1 MALRAVLTLWRRADE
16 VPLGMNVALN
26 RRMGIV
32 WHARR
37 MHVMKARQEVVVES
51 ISPWTA
57 LDSWNKFQVQGP
69 QDRSVY
75 PGDRIVSVNGFM
87 APALMLQECQT
98 KLLLKMEVMRAGFS
112 HCPCRSWF
120 EAFAG
125 GNVQVCL
132 EYLETLTFC
141 RVEDKGRA
149 SAELTYPSFVS
160 CEGPGFAPVWQNFR
174 HLRQEALRVGLSSEA
189 LVELQA
195 KASYI
200 IDQWGEQSVEF
211 VTGWH
216 KEFFQLRDSN
226 RVVKTPDCW
235 KNQSCQLPLHTL
247 WLLPL
252 PDSLHGGFCLH
263 GYVAALSC
271 LLHHLKG
278 RITGA
283 NAQALT
289 ARMQNAL
296 GPERS
301 LELLLES
308 SPWNLS
314 SIQLGLEPPPRH
326 LPTIDL
332 TPWAWQ
338 PQPAARSTRMPSR
351 VQEAFESFKPASL
364 AFVGHHAGMSLEPAM
379 AMAAVLA
386 ELAEEERLQVS
397 FFGQHYACEIIHRCD
412 QDALQEVFRRWM
424 FQPEL
429 REDLGRRTATPV
441 VWPELQNAVQQEP
454 QLLQADV
461 WVCTG
466 IWPLCWMLQKISQQP
481 VLHYM
486 VNWIVGE
493 HTPQEWHVSL
503 MTEAARIG
511 AESMAAGE
519 KHHFCTTAW
528 ARLSI
533 DISYLVGLKV
543 PHVATLGWHT
553 SLHAGPGLQWRAG
566 PLAARKTA
574 FVPRNVLTR
583 RVQGQLFA
591 AMLGHFN
598 QLPWVQSAGIEVE
611 VWQGGFE
618 SINRDAGDPWR
629 GQAHGRIWWSDAV
642 EYMAAVYLAGD
653 ITLLTF
659 NELYAMQVPTLV
671 PEIGWQAR
679 IMADMCNTGIGWF
692 FKHSPLYNLPEGEEN
707 FAFTPWGCDSLDR
720 LRYWLQTADAWRYPH
735 VVHVTSFVDLYQHLL
750 RWANDPTEP
759 QRRSEAMAKF
769 HLDLSIRSLAYFRS
783 LLAAKLP
790 LPVVEAPTS
799 KGVVAALQVSALH
812 TLRRTRA
819 SRTRRR
825 TRREQPSELRE
836 ATTRRKTSGRDK
848 WRSVPRDGWGEV
860 GHPELGHVEAL
871 EELATGTISIRGPFD
886 DTVLQILQTTIE
898 QTLKAF
904 CAQRSILIFTEH
916 EVVSSGDN
924 QRFLTLEFQILPPR
938 DGGGDCAW
946 ELLKAA
952 EGKDTGPF
960 EDCENC
966 HTKKPIIRR
975 AVLNQ
980 LEMYAMTRGTRTDGW
995 YMKMFSIYCRRL
1007 EVTMPQ
1013 GFPSMMQ
1020 KDYRCEDFFPEA
1032 TRFPPAADQST
1043 TLPPDNVVTTT
1054 RDVAVSDGDICSWM
1068 RDPCICA
1075 TVIVCAWLPDGEGIG
1090 RCVKVAAPPSQ
1101 SQRCES
1107 CAALPECPSDPV
1119 RECPLALSICAC
1131 SLLSAGCNWTVEGGL
1146 CFAPASGPTGVPC
1159 SLCPFAS
1166 ESCPMPRITRISPYF
1181 GADMGWNSNYDIN
1194 LTFDQPVRYP
1204 HPTDAVQGEML
1215 LGCRLEDGQF
1225 LPPLAPTNRRASF
1238 VIQFPASKRV
1248 MLSDRVVQL
1257 SLGSEEFWSGYECM
1271 LNITRGAMVAI
1282 QDSVPCLE
1290 TMKHVVFIRDN
1301 VAPSPVQ
1308 FVPRTSEL
1316 NVALDLSV
1324 ATVTLTE
1331 PWFLMAQEA
1340 ELWKLDVNAGPNEYT
1355 LVRKLPLQMS
1365 ESGNLV
1371 EQLLIRFGT
1380 TPLDPDTVFSI
1391 RVPPGALIDRSNNP
1405 FAGIEVTDWSFRT
1418 AVAVGVVGG
1427 EEEEGL
1433 SASAITGIVVGALAL
1448 VGIILLCFCIQ
1459 RYKIMAQFDRRVK
1472 PMEGTSTPKASQV
1485 SALQNDSE
1493 LLPSNE
1499 KYWEKALVR
1508 TKELPGSSDNVV
1520 DALEDLPLTLPGEVK
1535 SNRRP
1540 SNATGSA
1547 SISNQRRPSN
1557 ASAGHPSNQRRPS
1570 NAPAGLPTNQRR
1582 PSNASADHPSNQRR
1596 PSNASAGG
1604 RRPSSLV
1611 EPSNQRHG
1619 SKHSAGG
1626 GSRSLGIQPDG
1637 RSWEKKFRHHM

>member
-1 MALRAVLTLWRRADE
+1 
-16 VPLGMNVALN
+16 
-26 RRMGIV
+26 
-32 WHARR
+32 
-37 MHVMKARQEVVVES
+37 
-51 ISPWTA
+51 
-57 LDSWNKFQVQGP
+57 
-69 QDRSVY
+69 
-75 PGDRIVSVNGFM
+75 
-87 APALMLQECQT
+87 
-98 KLLLKMEVMRAGFS
+98 
-112 HCPCRSWF
+112 
-120 EAFAG
+120 
-125 GNVQVCL
+125 
-132 EYLETLTFC
+132 
-141 RVEDKGRA
+141 
-149 SAELTYPSFVS
+149 
-160 CEGPGFAPVWQNFR
+160 
-174 HLRQEALRVGLSSEA
+174 
-189 LVELQA
+189 
-195 KASYI
+195 
-200 IDQWGEQSVEF
+200 
-211 VTGWH
+211 
-216 KEFFQLRDSN
+216 
-226 RVVKTPDCW
+226 
-235 KNQSCQLPLHTL
+235 
-247 WLLPL
+247 
-252 PDSLHGGFCLH
+252 
-263 GYVAALSC
+263 
-271 LLHHLKG
+271 
-278 RITGA
+278 
-283 NAQALT
+283 
-289 ARMQNAL
+289 
-296 GPERS
+296 
-301 LELLLES
+301 
-308 SPWNLS
+308 
-314 SIQLGLEPPPRH
+314 
-326 LPTIDL
+326 
-332 TPWAWQ
+332 
-338 PQPAARSTRMPSR
+338 
-351 VQEAFESFKPASL
+351 
-364 AFVGHHAGMSLEPAM
+364 
-379 AMAAVLA
+379 
-386 ELAEEERLQVS
+386 
-397 FFGQHYACEIIHRCD
+397 
-412 QDALQEVFRRWM
+412 
-424 FQPEL
+424 
-429 REDLGRRTATPV
+429 
-441 VWPELQNAVQQEP
+441 
-454 QLLQADV
+454 
-461 WVCTG
+461 
-466 IWPLCWMLQKISQQP
+466 
-481 VLHYM
+481 
-486 VNWIVGE
+486 
-493 HTPQEWHVSL
+493 
-503 MTEAARIG
+503 
-511 AESMAAGE
+511 
-519 KHHFCTTAW
+519 
-528 ARLSI
+528 
-533 DISYLVGLKV
+533 
-543 PHVATLGWHT
+543 
-553 SLHAGPGLQWRAG
+553 
-566 PLAARKTA
+566 
-574 FVPRNVLTR
+574 
-583 RVQGQLFA
+583 
-591 AMLGHFN
+591 
-598 QLPWVQSAGIEVE
+598 
-611 VWQGGFE
+611 
-618 SINRDAGDPWR
+618 
-629 GQAHGRIWWSDAV
+629 
-642 EYMAAVYLAGD
+642 
-653 ITLLTF
+653 
-659 NELYAMQVPTLV
+659 
-671 PEIGWQAR
+671 
-679 IMADMCNTGIGWF
+679 
-692 FKHSPLYNLPEGEEN
+692 
-707 FAFTPWGCDSLDR
+707 
-720 LRYWLQTADAWRYPH
+720 
-735 VVHVTSFVDLYQHLL
+735 
-750 RWANDPTEP
+750 
-759 QRRSEAMAKF
+759 
-769 HLDLSIRSLAYFRS
+769 
-783 LLAAKLP
+783 
-790 LPVVEAPTS
+790 
-799 KGVVAALQVSALH
+799 
-812 TLRRTRA
+812 
-819 SRTRRR
+819 
-825 TRREQPSELRE
+825 
-836 ATTRRKTSGRDK
+836 
-848 WRSVPRDGWGEV
+848 
-860 GHPELGHVEAL
+860 
-871 EELATGTISIRGPFD
+871 
-886 DTVLQILQTTIE
+886 
-898 QTLKAF
+898 
-904 CAQRSILIFTEH
+904 
-916 EVVSSGDN
+916 
-924 QRFLTLEFQILPPR
+924 
-938 DGGGDCAW
+938 
-946 ELLKAA
+946 
-952 EGKDTGPF
+952 
-960 EDCENC
+960 
-966 HTKKPIIRR
+966 
-975 AVLNQ
+975 
-980 LEMYAMTRGTRTDGW
+980 
-995 YMKMFSIYCRRL
+995 
-1007 EVTMPQ
+1007 
-1013 GFPSMMQ
+1013 
-1020 KDYRCEDFFPEA
+1020 
-1032 TRFPPAADQST
+1032 
-1043 TLPPDNVVTTT
+1043 
-1054 RDVAVSDGDICSWM
+1054 M

-1131 SLLSAGCNWTVEGGL
+1131 SLLSAGCNWTEGGL

-1448 VGIILLCFCIQ
+1448 
-1459 RYKIMAQFDRRVK
+1459 DRRVK

-1557 ASAGHPSNQRRPS
+1557 ASAGHPSNQRRSCFGTNQQFWLWGFGRRPS

-1637 RSWEKKFRHHM
+1637 RSVGVGSRSLGVPHQERSRSVDGGVRTSVGRAFSSESQH